1 MGNSNT
7 STGAAIGSREDYE
20 KDKTGQASLWHDE
33 LKASQGM
40 LEKFT
45 KSGDKI
51 VKRFK
56 AEHGGTNDTAEKNM
70 SRLNLFHANVI
81 TTQATMF
88 GQIPKIDVSRRFAD
102 AEDDEAR
109 VASEMMERV
118 LNVDLVNNS
127 ESYDAVMRSA
137 LQDRLLS
144 GLGVGRVRYDVQTTE
159 VDGVE
164 VMVQEQALTD
174 YVYWGDVLWSWSRN
188 WADLRWVAF
197 KNYLTKEEV
206 KSRFGD
212 DAAENL
218 PYKNQKVSASDD
230 TADEDTKQS
239 GAWLKAEVWEIWD
252 KQEKEVVMV
261 CMGYDKVLKTTP
273 DPLKLK
279 NFFPC
284 PPFLM
289 ANSTTQLYVP
299 IADYTYHQD
308 MYNEID
314 KLQQRI
320 SIITEAVRVV
330 GVYNSSATNLNQ
342 MFSQGKD
349 NTLIPVENWALFGEN
364 GGIAGQIEWVPI
376 QDVVNTLDK
385 LRELRAENIALLQ
398 QITGMSDVSRGSL
411 DNQYEGVGQTQMKAR
426 MGSVRMTD
434 MQQQFANFASG
445 LMQLKAEVISTHFS
459 PQTIEQM
466 SNMSKSMDA
475 DMLPQAVKLIKSP
488 EAMNLRVI
496 IRPESIAMEDLAAL
510 KSERTEF
517 ITALATFMQSAAPLM
532 AEDPAAK
539 PFLLKM
545 LQWTL
550 AGFKGSYEIE
560 GVMDKAIAASM
571 EAAKNPEQKPDPEQ
585 VKAQLAQQLAQMKN
599 EGEMQK
605 IQAKTQ
611 ADMQLREQD
620 LAADIQTTQA
630 EHQAKM
636 LEINANLQ
644 AKLTEIKAK
653 LEADSLEEQLQS
665 AANVQQAQ
673 HSAEAEVQ
681 KAAAINEL
689 DVQAEAMKTSM
700 KIEEM
705 GAQAA
710 IKIEEMKQA
719 PAKPEGGAKTENAKK
734 EGD

>member
-7 STGAAIGSREDYE
+7 STGAAIESRDDYK
-20 KDKTGQASLWHDE
+20 KDETGQAELWHDE

-51 VKRFK
+51 VKKFK
-56 AEHGGTNDTAEKNM
+56 AENGGTEDTAEKNM
-70 SRLNLFHANVI
+70 SRLHLFHANVI

-109 VASEMMERV
+109 VAAEMMERV

-127 ESYDAVMRSA
+127 ESYDAVMRSV

-144 GLGVGRVRYDVQTTE
+144 GLGVGKVKYEVQTTE

-188 WADLRWVAF
+188 WADLRWIAF
-197 KNYLTKEEV
+197 KNYLTKEEI
-206 KSRFGD
+206 KSRFGE
-212 DAAENL
+212 DAANNV

-252 KQEKEVVMV
+252 KQKKEVIMV
-261 CMGYDKVLKTTP
+261 CLGYDKVLETKP

-284 PPFLM
+284 PPFLL
-289 ANSTTQLYVP
+289 ANATTQLYVP
-299 IADYTYHQD
+299 IPDYTYHQD
-308 MYNEID
+308 LYNEID

-342 MFSQGKD
+342 MFGQGKD

-398 QITGMSDVSRGSL
+398 QVTGMSDVSRGSL
-411 DNQYEGVGQTQMKAR
+411 DNQYEGVGQTQMKAQ

-459 PQTIEQM
+459 PQTIVQM
-466 SNMSKSMDA
+466 SNMYKSMDA
-475 DMLPQAVKLIKSP
+475 DMLPQAVQLIKSP
-488 EAMNLRVI
+488 DAMNLRVI

-560 GVMDKAIAASM
+560 GVLDKAIAASM
-571 EAAKNPEQKPDPEQ
+571 KAAENPDQKPDPEQ
-585 VKAQLAQQLAQMKN
+585 VKAQLAQQLAEMKT
-599 EGEMQK
+599 EGEMRK
-605 IQAKTQ
+605 IEAKTQ

-620 LAADIQTTQA
+620 LAADMQTAEA
-630 EHQAKM
+630 EHNAKM

-653 LEADSLEEQLQS
+653 LEADSLEENLQS
-665 AANVQQAQ
+665 QANVQQAAATA
-673 HSAEAEVQ
+673 SAEVQ
-681 KAAAINEL
+681 KATAIKRL
-689 DVQAEAMKTSM
+689 DTEAEAVKTAL

-705 GAQAA
+705 GAQA
-710 IKIEEMKQA
+710 EMKIKEMKAA
-719 PAKPEGGAKTENAKK
+719 PNKPEGMAKTENAKK
-734 EGD
+734 EGE

>member
-1 MGNSNT
+1 MATHSAN
-7 STGAAIGSREDYE
+7 TGASIESRKDYKNTPE
-20 KDKTGQASLWHDE
+20 GQCSLWHDE
-33 LKASQGM
+33 LKASQKM
-40 LEKFT
+40 LDSFSKT
-45 KSGDKI
+45 GDK
-51 VKRFK
+51 VVNRFK
-56 AEHGGTNDTAEKNM
+56 GRHGGTQDTAESNM
-70 SRLNLFHANVI
+70 SRLNLFHSNVV

-102 AEDDEAR
+102 AEDDAAR

-118 LNVDLVNNS
+118 LNIDLVNNS

-144 GLGVGRVRYDVQTTE
+144 GLGVGRVRYDVQTAMVE
-159 VDGVE
+159 GVE
-164 VMVQEQALTD
+164 VLVREQALTD

-197 KNYLTKEEV
+197 RNFLTKDEVAKKFGEEM
-206 KSRFGD
+206 
-212 DAAENL
+212 AENL
-218 PYKNQKVSASDD
+218 PYKNQKVSSTDD
-230 TADEDTKQS
+230 GQDDNTQS
-239 GAWLKAEVWEIWD
+239 GAWLKAEIWEIWD
-252 KQEKEVVMV
+252 KQKREVVMV

-289 ANSTTQLYVP
+289 ANATTQLYVP
-299 IADYTYHQD
+299 LADFVLTQD
-308 MYNEID
+308 LYNEID
-314 KLQQRI
+314 KLNQRI

-330 GVYNSSATNLNQ
+330 GVYNASATNLNQ

-364 GGIAGQIEWVPI
+364 GGVAGQIDWVPI

-411 DNQYEGVGQTQMKAR
+411 DNQYEGVGQTQIKAR

-459 PQTIEQM
+459 PQTIVTM
-466 SNMSKSMDA
+466 ANMENSMDA
-475 DMLPQAVKLIKSP
+475 ELIPQAIELIKNPKSL
-488 EAMNLRVI
+488 AMRVL

-532 AEDPAAK
+532 QEDPAAK

-585 VKAQLAQQLAQMKN
+585 VKAQLAQQLAQMKT

-620 LAADIQTTQA
+620 LAADMQTTQA

-673 HSAEAEVQ
+673 ASAQAEVQ
-681 KAAAINEL
+681 KTAAINEL
-689 DVQAEAMKTSM
+689 DAQAEAVKTRI

-710 IKIEEMKQA
+710 IKLEEMKQA

-734 EGD
+734 EGE